1 MKKNIH
7 PKYNNVIIKC
17 SCGKLFNIKSTL
29 KKNLVIEICSHC
41 HPIYTGKQKQINIGN
56 RIDRFNKQFGKT

>member
-17 SCGKLFNIKSTL
+17 SCGKVFNIKSTL
-29 KKNLVIEICSHC
+29 KKNFFIEICSHC
-41 HPIYTGKQKQINIGN
+41 HPVYTGKQKKINIGN
-56 RIDRFNKQFGKT
+56 RIDRFNKQFGTT